1 MTQHVGKPQPRDVE
15 IQSKPGVHLQVRGWR
30 RCSSYMEWNIIQPLQ
45 RTSAI
50 YDNIDEVGGVMLCE
64 LSQAQKDI
72 LHVLTYMW
80 TLNAESR
87 MVVSGGGGGGE
98 EWGDVGQRVWSFGG

>member
-1 MTQHVGKPQPRDVE
+1 MGAEFNKIPQSAFIKATVKE
-15 IQSKPGVHLQVRGWR
+15 I
-30 RCSSYMEWNIIQPLQ
+30 
-45 RTSAI
+45 SAEMI
-50 YDNIDEVGGVMLCE
+50 
-64 LSQAQKDI
+64 QKDI